1 MVRIVGWIG
10 VIAAI
15 SLSLFHI
22 YTGVMGNFTP
32 MLQRGIHIFLILFLA
47 FSIYSYKGKQIRWYN
62 MILLVVTLV
71 LAMLTLP
78 QFSPTAQFD
87 RGVIGPSQ
95 MEIIQGWALIVLI
108 LIATKFVLGWAMTII
123 ATVFLSYAFIGPYL
137 PGILY
142 HTGVSATSLSD
153 NLIWTT
159 EGVFGTPLGVA
170 ATFVAL
176 FILFGVLLE
185 ETGAGEFFIDLSYAV
200 AGRFRGGPAQ
210 TAVVSSALMGSIQ
223 GSSVSNVVSTGNFT
237 IPLMKKTGYSKE
249 VAGGIEAVASTG
261 GQIVPPVMGAVAFV
275 MADLTG
281 LGYATIVLAAVI
293 PAFLFYVALS
303 SAVYFEARKAGLEKK
318 HKSELPSIPA
328 TLKNGFYLFAPLV
341 VLIYCLVVLELSP
354 SLSAL
359 ITIVATFMI
368 LVVQSAIKERTIP
381 IKSTYNV
388 LKRGAEIL
396 VPVSVACATAGVL
409 IGIFG
414 ATGLGIRFSQG
425 LIDLSG
431 GMLIP
436 ALLLMM
442 LACIILGM
450 GLPTTAAYIITAVL
464 GAQAL
469 VSLGVPLIAA
479 HMFILYFA
487 IMSFITP
494 PVALSAFA
502 AAGIANGDALKT
514 SVSAW
519 RLGLSG
525 YIIPFMFV
533 YNPSL
538 LGEGSAIEVAAAL
551 VPAIIGVIS
560 LSISTSGWFLER
572 MNIVERVVM
581 FGAAVLFLIPNLTT
595 TAFAIALL
603 LAVFWYQ
610 LRKSKR
616 GDIVLNGEASSKI

>member
-1 MVRIVGWIG
+1 MVKVVGWACA
-10 VIAAI
+10 IAAI
-15 SLSLFHI
+15 GLSLFHI
-22 YTGVMGNFTP
+22 YTGIMGNFTP
-32 MLQRGIHIFLILFLA
+32 MLQRGIHIFIILFLA
-47 FSIYSYKGKQIRWYN
+47 FSLYSFKGKQIRWYN
-62 MILLVVTLV
+62 IVLLSVTLI
-71 LAMLTLP
+71 LALATLP
-78 QFSPTAQFD
+78 LFSPEAQFD

-95 MEIIQGWALIVLI
+95 MEIVQGWVLLVLI

-123 ATVFLSYAFIGPYL
+123 ASIFIVYAFIGPYL

-142 HTGVSATSLSD
+142 HTGVSPASLSS

-275 MADLTG
+275 MADMTG
-281 LGYATIVLAAVI
+281 LGYAAIVLAAVI
-293 PAFLFYVALS
+293 PAFLFYIALS
-303 SAVYFEARKAGLEKK
+303 SAVYFEAKKAGLEKK
-318 HKSELPSIPA
+318 HKSELPNISA
-328 TLKNGFYLFAPLV
+328 TLKNGFYLFAPLI
-341 VLIYCLVVLELSP
+341 VLIYCLVILELSP
-354 SLSAL
+354 SFSAL
-359 ITIVATFMI
+359 ITIVATFLI
-368 LVVQSAIKERTIP
+368 LIVQNVLKERALP

-388 LKRGAEIL
+388 LKKGAEIL

-431 GMLIP
+431 GMLVP

-469 VSLGVPLIAA
+469 VSLGVPLLAA

-502 AAGIANGDALKT
+502 AAGIANGDALRT

-533 YNPSL
+533 FNPSL
-538 LGEGSAIEVAAAL
+538 LGEGSLLEITTAL
-551 VPAIIGVIS
+551 IPATIGVVS
-560 LSISTSGWFLER
+560 LSISTTGWFLER
-572 MNIVERVVM
+572 MNGLERVVM
-581 FGAAVLFLIPNLTT
+581 FGIAILFLVPNLAMTAVAAVL
-595 TAFAIALL
+595 L
-603 LAVFWYQ
+603 LAIILYQ
-610 LRKSKR
+610 LRKR
-616 GDIVLNGEASSKI
+616 NVVLGSSSQVSS